1 MDFSKLFEVLIV
13 VLFTSSGQLLLRTGM
28 RNFITDEGIG
38 SMITFIIQNPT
49 LWLAI
54 GLYAVSTLLWMRV
67 LSKYPVGSVYP
78 MVAIG
83 YVFVTIGG
91 VLFLSE
97 KVPVQ
102 GWIALAV
109 ICFGTLLLAA
119 TPWQES
125 NS

>member
-1 MDFSKLFEVLIV
+1 MEWSKLLEVVIV
-13 VLFTSSGQLLLRTGM
+13 VLFTSSGQLLLRMGM
-28 RNFITDEGIG
+28 RDFQMANAGIGELVNFIIRTP
-38 SMITFIIQNPT
+38 M

-54 GLYAVSTLLWMRV
+54 GLYGVSTLLWMRV

-83 YVFVTIGG
+83 YVLVTTGG
-91 VLFLSE
+91 VLLLGE

-109 ICFGTLLLAA
+109 ICFGVLLLAS
-119 TPWQES
+119 TPW
-125 NS
+125 NVKA